1 MVKLSAAK
9 VLENLPVV
17 PTGAKRWPKPKTKI
31 AEQAPKVRVEGS
43 IDTSDHE
50 VIHIKV
56 RKQII
61 NGREFYVDAEGAL
74 YDMKFNP
81 TII

>member
-17 PTGAKRWPKPKTKI
+17 PSPAKRGPKPKPKLT
-31 AEQAPKVRVEGS
+31 APKVRVDGS

-61 NGREFYVDAEGAL
+61 DGRELYVDAEGNL
-74 YDMKFNP
+74 YDMKFRNVSK
-81 TII
+81 